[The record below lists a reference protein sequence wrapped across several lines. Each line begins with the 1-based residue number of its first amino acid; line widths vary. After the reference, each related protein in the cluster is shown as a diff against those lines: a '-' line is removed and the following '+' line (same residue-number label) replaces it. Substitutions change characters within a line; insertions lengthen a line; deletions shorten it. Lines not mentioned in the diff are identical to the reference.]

1 MEHIRCNKCGR
12 MLFVQ
17 EGNQK
22 EDCLKVQKEW
32 GYFSEK
38 DLELHEFHMCETCY
52 DEMVREFVIPIR
64 KQAVEEVL

>member
-12 MLFVQ
+12 TLFVQ